1 MFVFGLGQGFFKR
14 KNLFLCPSRHAYW
27 FRHVLSRRSFALW
40 SCVLEPLFPV
50 LFCLGLPFLFNLSN
64 LRRFLLLKSWNGWQS
79 KSILSVISILFGLS
93 ENLRN
98 AGLCYLIF
106 LNIEFTGTLV
116 ANVFLVS
123 AVKYLAKDISNS
135 KIKVVQTSLKDR
147 LRVCRDIC
155 LTGAMWICISV
166 ELYSFVLFGAKL
178 QNTQINLTQNLTE

>member
-1 MFVFGLGQGFFKR
+1 M
-14 KNLFLCPSRHAYW
+14 
-27 FRHVLSRRSFALW
+27 
-40 SCVLEPLFPV
+40 
-50 LFCLGLPFLFNLSN
+50 
-64 LRRFLLLKSWNGWQS
+64 
-79 KSILSVISILFGLS
+79 ISILFGLS

-123 AVKYLAKDISNS
+123 AVKYLTKDISNS

-155 LTGAMWICISV
+155 LTGAM
-166 ELYSFVLFGAKL
+166 
-178 QNTQINLTQNLTE
+178 

>member
-1 MFVFGLGQGFFKR
+1 M
-14 KNLFLCPSRHAYW
+14 
-27 FRHVLSRRSFALW
+27 
-40 SCVLEPLFPV
+40 
-50 LFCLGLPFLFNLSN
+50 
-64 LRRFLLLKSWNGWQS
+64 
-79 KSILSVISILFGLS
+79 ISILFGLS

-155 LTGAMWICISV
+155 LTGAM
-166 ELYSFVLFGAKL
+166 
-178 QNTQINLTQNLTE
+178 